1 MLIRVEGRHDG
12 VKDYLEHGRKK
23 DREFSRDELDERVVL
38 AGDLEL
44 TDAIVQSI
52 EADGQTA
59 RYLSI
64 TLSFKED
71 EVDVETMRKVAAEF
85 EAFVFHAYRPDEYNF
100 YAEAH
105 LPRIKSYVDRN
116 TGALVE
122 RKPHI
127 HVVLPKLNLISG
139 QHLEPLG
146 YVKANIDYIDAFQEH
161 INAKYGL
168 ASPKDNRRVQITDA
182 SEVISR
188 YKGDLFGVLNRELKE
203 RVLDAVIDRS
213 IEDYDDFIAVVAEH
227 GTVRVRNAGREDAYL
242 NVKPAGAEK
251 GVNLKEHV
259 FSREF
264 IELSTH
270 EKRLQLAADV
280 ASGYEVAGK
289 PRPVDAEIAMRLEE
303 WFGRRAAEVKY
314 LNNAAALDRHRQ
326 LSAADQRLAINALER
341 GFYAQHLKEHH
352 DKGSQREVAEV
363 AQEAGGQRRTGNP
376 REASARDGA
385 GGQPGVV
392 RLPRHERILRRPG
405 RIYPFKPGVGRV
417 LGRRVSDAGAV
428 GRGNVKRAGPGRFR
442 WRRVDGAWDR
452 KPGLAAGRT
461 LAQAGSANALR
472 NLSSVPVVRH
482 ARTGA
487 VLLQVDA
494 SRHLEHRRAEPAD
507 ALRRPVDREPGVKP
521 GGRAAD
527 TAVEQFVR
535 DGRESRERDRD
546 AVLAEFALIRQQLDA
561 GRLLAELSHSHGVIP
576 EKYQLLK
583 GRDGGDRI
591 QAGTRKLNVSDFLTK
606 ELNLPWHDAARI
618 LREAYA
624 RQVGG
629 AAPLRAF
636 ELPRAAFW
644 REYVDVR
651 DADVASRRRAWS
663 DQRESERSRRAE
675 IRQSFAIA
683 RVAIAGNPD
692 LRRSERRTALSVAR
706 MERAQQEMRLATTI
720 AAERAALKFAT
731 AGQSFED
738 FLRARAQQGD
748 ERALDELR
756 RARREPS
763 APENDGECRVRP
775 AAPDAARNEILVD
788 VPAFTWEV
796 TSNGDVIYRR
806 NDVDALRDEGNAVQV
821 LQFDRA
827 AIEAGLRLAQ
837 GRFGRT
843 LELAGGEAFRLEAA
857 KVAAE
862 AGVYVEFS
870 DPALNDAMN
879 ARRAE
884 LVDIR
889 TSAISRRQG
898 DVVPAST
905 SQGREQEPRHEMP
918 AGDTP
923 KGPTL

>member
-71 EVDVETMRKVAAEF
+71 EVDVGSMRKVAAEF

-105 LPRIKSYVDRN
+105 LPRIKSYVDRK

-127 HVVLPKLNLISG
+127 HVVLPKRNLISG

-161 INAKYGL
+161 INAKYGF
-168 ASPKDNRRVQITDA
+168 ASPKDNRRIQITDA

-188 YKGDLFGVLNRELKE
+188 YKGDLFGAANRELKE
-203 RVLDAVIDRS
+203 RVLDAVLDRG
-213 IEDYDDFIAVVAEH
+213 IEDYEDFAEVVAEY
-227 GTVRVRNAGREDAYL
+227 GAVRVRNADRDDAYL
-242 NVKPAGAEK
+242 NVKPAGADK
-251 GVNLKEHV
+251 GINLKEHV

-264 IELSTH
+264 IELPTH
-270 EKRLQLAADV
+270 EKRLQLAADIG
-280 ASGYEVAGK
+280 SGYEVAGK
-289 PRPVDAEIAMRLEE
+289 PRPADAEIAARLEE
-303 WFGRRAAEVKY
+303 WHGRRAGEVKY

-326 LSAADQRLAINALER
+326 LSPVDQRRALDALER

-352 DKGSQREVAEV
+352 DPEPQRQVAQV
-363 AQEAGGQRRTGNP
+363 AQEADGHRRTGAS
-376 REASARDGA
+376 REAGERDLA

-392 RLPRHERILRRPG
+392 RLPRHERILRRPE
-405 RIYPFKPGVGRV
+405 RIYPYKPGSGRA
-417 LGRRVSDAGAV
+417 LGRRASDVRASGRAVAKRPGA
-428 GRGNVKRAGPGRFR
+428 GRFQ

-452 KPGLAAGRT
+452 ESGFATDRT
-461 LAQAGSANALR
+461 LAQAGSTHALR
-472 NLSSVPVVRH
+472 NLSGVPVVRH
-482 ARTGA
+482 ARAGA
-487 VLLQVDA
+487 MLLQADA
-494 SRHLEHRRAEPAD
+494 SRHLEHGRAEPAD
-507 ALRRPVDREPGVKP
+507 ALRRSLDREPGVKP

-535 DGRESRERDRD
+535 DAREWRERGRD
-546 AVLAEFALIRQQLDA
+546 AVLTEFALIRQHLDA

-583 GRDGGDRI
+583 GRDGSDRI
-591 QAGTRKLNVSDFLTK
+591 QAGKRKLNVSDFLTK

-618 LREAYA
+618 LREVYA

-644 REYVDVR
+644 REYVGVR

-663 DQRESERSRRAE
+663 DQRESERTRRAE
-675 IRQSFAIA
+675 IRQSFAAARISIA
-683 RVAIAGNPD
+683 DDPD

-720 AAERAALKFAT
+720 TAERAALRFAT
-731 AGQSFED
+731 AGQSFEE

-763 APENDGECRVRP
+763 APDNDGECRVRP
-775 AAPDAARNEILVD
+775 AAPAAVRNEILFD

-806 NDVDALRDEGNAVQV
+806 DDVDALRDEGDAVQV
-821 LQFDRA
+821 MQFDRA

-884 LVDIR
+884 LVGMR
-889 TSAISRRQG
+889 TSAISRRQS

-905 SQGREQEPRHEMP
+905 SQGREPQSRPDVP
-918 AGDTP
+918 AGDKP

>member
-1 MLIRVEGRHDG
+1 MKE
-12 VKDYLEHGRKK
+12 YLEDGRKK

-38 AGDLEL
+38 AGDLEV

-52 EADGQTA
+52 DADEGVD

-71 EVDVETMRKVAAEF
+71 EVDVETMRAIAREF
-85 EAFVFHAYRPDEYNF
+85 EAFVFRAYRPDEYNF

-105 LPRIKSYVDRN
+105 LPRIKSYVDRK

-146 YVKANIDYIDAFQEH
+146 LVKSNIDYIDAFQEH

-168 ASPKDNRRVQITDA
+168 ASPKDNRRVHITDA
-182 SEVISR
+182 SEMISR
-188 YKGDLFGVLNRELKE
+188 YRGDLFGQASRELKE
-203 RVLDAVIDRS
+203 QLLDAVLDRE
-213 IEDYDDFIAVVAEH
+213 IERYDDFLVLLAER
-227 GTVRVRNAGREDAYL
+227 GTVRMRNAGRDDAYP
-242 NVKPAGAEK
+242 NVKPAGAAK

-259 FSREF
+259 FSKEF
-264 IELSTH
+264 IELPTA
-270 EKRLQLAADV
+270 EKRLQLAADI
-280 ASGYEVAGK
+280 APRYEVAGA
-289 PRPVDAEIAMRLEE
+289 PRSTQPEIAALLDTWQRS
-303 WFGRRAAEVKY
+303 RAYEVKY
-314 LNNAAALDRHRQ
+314 LNNAIVLARHRQ
-326 LSAADQRLAINALER
+326 LSPADQELALAQYER
-341 GFYAQHLKEHH
+341 AFYSQHLKEHH
-352 DKGSQREVAEV
+352 DSESQRKVAEV
-363 AQEAGGQRRTGNP
+363 SQEADGHRRTGAS
-376 REASARDGA
+376 REAGERDIA

-392 RLPRHERILRRPG
+392 RLPRRERILRRPG
-405 RIYPFKPGVGRV
+405 RIYPYKPGFGRAF
-417 LGRRVSDAGAV
+417 GRRASDVGAS
-428 GRGNVKRAGPGRFR
+428 GRAVAKRSGAGRFQ
-442 WRRVDGAWDR
+442 WRRVDGAWGRESGFATD
-452 KPGLAAGRT
+452 RT
-461 LAQAGSANALR
+461 LAQAGSPHALR

-487 VLLQVDA
+487 VLLQADA
-494 SRHLEHRRAEPAD
+494 SRHLEHGRAEPAD
-507 ALRRPVDREPGVKP
+507 ALRRSLNREPGLKP
-521 GGRAAD
+521 TGRAAD

-535 DGRESRERDRD
+535 DGRESRERGRD

-561 GRLLAELSHSHGVIP
+561 GRLLDELSHSHGVIP
-576 EKYQLLK
+576 EKYKLLK
-583 GRDGGDRI
+583 GRDGSDRI

-618 LREAYA
+618 LRDAYA

-663 DQRESERSRRAE
+663 VQRESERTRRAE
-675 IRQSFAIA
+675 IRQSFAAA
-683 RVAIAGNPD
+683 RIAIAEDPE

-720 AAERAALKFAT
+720 TAERAALRFAT
-731 AGQSFED
+731 AGQSFEE

-763 APENDGECRVRP
+763 APDNDGECRVRP
-775 AAPDAARNEILVD
+775 AAPAAVRNEILFD

-806 NDVDALRDEGNAVQV
+806 DDVDALRDEGDAVQV

-884 LVDIR
+884 LVGMR
-889 TSAISRRQG
+889 TSAISPRQG

-905 SQGREQEPRHEMP
+905 SKGRELQSHRDMP
-918 AGDTP
+918 AGDKR